1 MPISIKILGYAG
13 LIPFISLAVLSSVLT
28 DNSLAI
34 ASLAL
39 YAFGIFTFL
48 CGAWWPTADMH
59 DAKFWRIVLSNILFL
74 IAFFTFL
81 LLPEQWLAIG
91 AGLFVI
97 VWAIERFS
105 TLIPKTS
112 DTYSQLRMILTI
124 VASLSM
130 ITTYLFG
137 VG

>member
-1 MPISIKILGYAG
+1 MPLSIKILGYAG
-13 LIPFISLAVLSSVLT
+13 LIPFISLAVLSNLLT
-28 DNSLAI
+28 DKSLVI
-34 ASLAL
+34 DCLNL
-39 YAFGIFTFL
+39 YTFGIFTFL
-48 CGAWWPTADMH
+48 CGAWWPTTDMQS
-59 DAKFWRIVLSNILFL
+59 AKFWRIVLSNILFL

-137 VG
+137 VV